1 MATRQQT
8 LFTLML
14 VALAMA
20 TSTFTVLRFGE
31 LAIGVPELI
40 LLGCMIAH
48 VPLGGNLHAGGNSR
62 RFMIALALLYVAI
75 LPGFFVTLV
84 SQGLLED
91 VMHNLLA
98 LSWIVVLFAYLQFG
112 FDYQRDELE
121 WLCGLVLAFSGLYFA
136 VCLGL
141 ALFVP
146 ETVYM
151 TEELVELDVGGAA
164 SAAELVPRQRL
175 HGLAANPNQ
184 FGLHAIVALF
194 FCLCFWSRVGTIKS
208 IILMGVILTAGFLT
222 GSDAFILGAIL
233 MIGAT
238 VVLGLLLSGSIYKLL
253 ILFVPLVIGSL
264 VVYRPIL
271 REVRALTE
279 ANDQD
284 QTRFTLWEN
293 GWLAVMES
301 PVFGWGPGSW
311 SGFNGPLELFESHNS
326 LIDYVA
332 SSGLVGG
339 VIVTACLLGIGLA
352 VLRSGRA
359 TFMAGLAG
367 ILFFAMFH
375 NTLRQPLMWLAFFYI
390 AHHVWEDRSS
400 QPNHAS
406 GRRRRRQR
414 RSSRSR
420 AAA

>member
-40 LLGCMIAH
+40 LLGCIIAH

-62 RFMIALALLYVAI
+62 RFMIGLALLYVAM
-75 LPGFFVTLV
+75 LPGFFMTLV

-98 LSWIVVLFAYLQFG
+98 LTWIVVLFAYLQFG
-112 FDYQRDELE
+112 FEYGRDELE

-136 VCLGL
+136 ICLGL
-141 ALFVP
+141 AAFVP

-151 TEELVELDVGGAA
+151 TEEFVELDVGGAA
-164 SAAELVPRQRL
+164 NAADLVPRQRL
-175 HGLAANPNQ
+175 HGFAANPNQ

-194 FCLCFWSRVGTIKS
+194 FCLCFWSRVGSVKS
-208 IILMGVILTAGFLT
+208 IVLMGVILAAGFLT
-222 GSDAFILGAIL
+222 GSDAFILGAVL

-238 VVLGLLLSGSIYKLL
+238 VVLGLLLSGNIYKLL
-253 ILFVPLVIGSL
+253 ILFVPLIIGSI
-264 VVYRPIL
+264 VVYRPVMRQV
-271 REVRALTE
+271 RELAQ

-284 QTRFTLWEN
+284 QTRFILWEN
-293 GWLAVMES
+293 GWRAVLES

-311 SGFNGPLELFESHNS
+311 SGHNGPLELFESHNS
-326 LIDYVA
+326 VIDYLA
-332 SSGLVGG
+332 NSGLVGG
-339 VIVTACLLGIGLA
+339 FLMAACLLGFGFA

-359 TFMAGLAG
+359 TFMAGMAG

-390 AHHVWEDRSS
+390 AHHVWEDRPAPAARSS
-400 QPNHAS
+400 
-406 GRRRRRQR
+406 RRRRQR

-420 AAA
+420 AVA